1 MARKKQ
7 HAVLVASLANAE
19 ESERARKA
27 KTMIAHTGFE
37 YVRIVDVSRIHSGF
51 AVIDNDEIVERCFGL
66 FDPDH
71 PNVRLINADIQFL
84 NPAEIDRAASMP
96 GVGAMNMAT
105 SSERMRG
112 DDEMEPLRQ
121 RYTVIAGRSPD
132 RRWAKD
138 RLLKEIEAA
147 QSVAGVSLE

>member
-27 KTMIAHTGFE
+27 KTMIQHTGFE
-37 YVRIVDVSRIHSGF
+37 YVRIIDIARVHSGF

-66 FDPDH
+66 FAPDH
-71 PNVRLINADIQFL
+71 PNVRLINGEIQFL
-84 NPAEIDRAASMP
+84 NPSEIDRAANMP
-96 GVGAMNMAT
+96 GISAMNMASASDRT
-105 SSERMRG
+105 RG
-112 DDEMEPLRQ
+112 DDEMGPLRQ
-121 RYTVIAGRSPD
+121 RYTVLSGKTPD

-138 RLLKEIEAA
+138 RLLKEIEAE

>member
-7 HAVLVASLANAE
+7 HAVLVASLSTPE

-37 YVRIVDVSRIHSGF
+37 YVRIIDIARVHTGF
-51 AVIDNDEIVERCFGL
+51 SVIDNDEVVERCFGL

-71 PNVRLINADIQFL
+71 PNVRLINSEIQFL
-84 NPAEIDRAASMP
+84 SVGEIDRAATMP
-96 GVGAMNMAT
+96 GITASSMAAST
-105 SSERMRG
+105 DRLRG
-112 DDEMEPLRQ
+112 DDEMEALRQ
-121 RYTVIAGRSPD
+121 RYTVIAGRVPD
-132 RRWAKD
+132 GRWAKD

-147 QSVAGVSLE
+147 QSIAGVSLE